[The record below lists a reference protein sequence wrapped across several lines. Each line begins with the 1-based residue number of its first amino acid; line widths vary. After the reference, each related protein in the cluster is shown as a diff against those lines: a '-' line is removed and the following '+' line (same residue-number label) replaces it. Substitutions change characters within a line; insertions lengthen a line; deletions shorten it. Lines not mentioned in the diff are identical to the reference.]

1 MRLALKDE
9 HLTVIDDL
17 LEPDEFRRFV
27 EALQFTEYSVLQSKS
42 WNKAYGA
49 PGPTILESQLVVR
62 GQREI
67 TPPGLSHVGQVMDLL
82 VRDDSPLERLFSVGE
97 SARDYFVTGR
107 VILFGR
113 GGGLRWHADSS
124 DQIGAYIFYG
134 HPEWQTSWGGE
145 LMIMD
150 GATTLGHGLTEKAA
164 GSFGRAKARPGGVIG
179 PDFQLDGA
187 EERRAANGLG
197 RFITAK
203 PNRLVVLSGSAEHRV
218 APVTDGAGEHLR
230 CSLTG
235 FIVKQRSVQQGS

>member
-17 LEPDEFRRFV
+17 LPPDEFRRFSQ
-27 EALQFTEYSVLQSKS
+27 ALQFTEYTVMHSQS
-42 WNKAYGA
+42 WIKAYGA
-49 PGPTILESQLVVR
+49 PGPAILESQLVVR

-67 TPPGLSHVGQVMDLL
+67 TPPGLSHVGQLMDLL
-82 VRDDSPLERLFSVGE
+82 VREDSPLERLFSDGE
-97 SARDYFVTGR
+97 TARDYYVTGR
-107 VILFGR
+107 IILFGR
-113 GGGLRWHADSS
+113 GGGLRWHADAS
-124 DQIGAYIFYG
+124 DQVGAYIYYG

-164 GSFGRAKARPGGVIG
+164 GSFGKANAKTGGVIG

-218 APVTDGAGEHLR
+218 APVTDSAGDHLR
-230 CSLTG
+230 SSLTG
-235 FIVKQRSVQQGS
+235 FIVKKRSVTQGN